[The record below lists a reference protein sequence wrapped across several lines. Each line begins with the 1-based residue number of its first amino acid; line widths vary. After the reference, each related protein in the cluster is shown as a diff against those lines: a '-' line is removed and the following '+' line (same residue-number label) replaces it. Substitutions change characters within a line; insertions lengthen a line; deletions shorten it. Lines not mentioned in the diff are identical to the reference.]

1 MNEKQR
7 DQLIRET
14 LDQCLSGI
22 DTMPSMRPMVA
33 KQLEEGPKAKKR
45 IPLRRLAVPAVALA
59 LCVCL
64 FVTGTQLGMIRWP
77 DRIRTPEV
85 PATVAPVALAQPEG
99 EGGNVTPFPDAQA
112 SEDSGTRKFCS
123 LLEGK
128 TRLNAVCEKAG
139 IRFEVH
145 TAEVSENG
153 ARVLLSFQD
162 TEGNLDAGS
171 LEHAPYFKQDIGTP
185 SLTAYIGYGSVPEE
199 NRIWYYLEFMYDGID
214 DRSDRMVTISAEDLP
229 LRPEEGK
236 EPEYIRETWTVEVPL
251 ASILK
256 DSGEY
261 PEKYSEK
268 YFAARLKY
276 ELNKDGTATVT
287 GALHDSTY
295 YWNRL
300 LIPAE
305 LDGHPVTAVAG
316 DAFSGYRL
324 ESVILP
330 EGLQSIGDHAFRN
343 VPLRTAEIPDS
354 VTFIADNAFD
364 SSHSLIIKAPE
375 GSCAHRYCAE
385 HDIAF
390 IAVPGGNSA
399 AWDEWGATPMPP
411 VSVIATPMPVEDSA
425 AWVDWGSTP
434 VPGADSASWDE
445 WGSVPETTPMPAIE
459 DEYDARTLD
468 VYSALDKFVTAWEKR
483 DLGTMRNMFAYD
495 YDKWEKPEDAERL
508 PNIVSLALMNGISPT
523 NGDFIEDALDLKI
536 PDDGSD
542 VTVSVRITDVA
553 RQAKY
558 RFRIRMVRQPDE
570 SWRIDAGSFESFEE
584 LEYIGKTVIATRDLT
599 HLAAMAEC
607 PEIAGSLRPVN
618 VVVFDAK
625 GSSVR
630 FLVHSAAVRDEDVW
644 FIFGVQDPD
653 GILGDNYLV
662 DPFVFG
668 ELTDA
673 VASYEYPVGL
683 YDDHESHTCWYLY
696 HVTYDRAAFPAGGEI
711 GFGMD
716 DIRILRT
723 NAIDLMPYLREYGSQ
738 CSLIDLPEIHMW
750 LYQDGKW
757 QEYFNRQDYQL
768 LDYTRRLDVALTAHE
783 QLTGIGWK
791 DGMLRIQFH
800 SLDDMVTDET
810 GYTYGAEYG
819 RMFICK
825 TANGFYDYDYQA
837 LEWAMEEDKGVVAWT
852 EYQVPCTE
860 ADLDNMK
867 LVLEFDEVPE
877 VVHGQWRLLL
887 RSDDVLVS
895 ATPVPGPE
903 PTPMPKMGPTP
914 VPEIYGTAASV
925 SPTPW
930 SALEQS
936 IKDSFPGIM
945 EGLVP
950 VGEYCERG
958 GLRFTVHAAAAYDD
972 ITYMVCSVQNLSR
985 NTATEGVAFGDSPE
999 WLQDIAAPSASQV
1012 IHFGTVEGEF
1022 ASWYMV
1028 NFTYDGVADPEDRTI
1043 TIGISHIP
1051 EVSETGETVAW
1062 RETLLLV
1069 EIPLSSIWKETGKL
1083 PAKYS
1088 EEYFAARLKYIV
1100 NEDGTAA
1107 IVSRGNP
1114 AESYWSELVI
1124 PAEMDGRPVTA
1135 IADGAFADHLN
1146 LESVTL
1152 PDSVTSIGAR
1162 AFSGCY
1168 RLSSVNFPENLVSIG
1183 DEAFWSTNL
1192 TYPVLPASLEFI
1204 GENAFRYNHSL
1215 NCIVPE
1221 NSFAL
1226 RYCEENGLPHTVVS
1240 AAASGTDE
1248 PAQPAAVFQP
1258 SESPKTVSGQALS
1271 TLESVRPGLKD
1282 RLFPVNLYWT
1292 DGTVRLDVISA
1303 AVGETESWVIWSL
1316 TNADLRFFGYLSDSL
1331 DDSPVSK
1338 ETTEH
1343 YELYIVPSDNT
1354 TYYAARIRHNEPD
1367 PERKTAVLSLSDI
1380 ETVEHRVIQDMKST
1394 FLIYEPLSGDL
1405 TDLPDLT
1412 YPGMIITDDGKDLTP
1427 DEFRESGKK
1436 ILDYTHS
1443 PDLLL
1448 SNGLELS
1455 GIRLEDGMLHLQLHT
1470 VEPYPSDESK
1480 IWPKLRTWFLKYDSD
1495 IADRPVCQVFWPD
1508 PVDKGEHSYAEYIIP
1523 WTMEDFDKHDL
1534 GIELFEIVDKIKGPL
1549 SVEITRPE

>member
-45 IPLRRLAVPAVALA
+45 IPLRRFAVPAVALA

-64 FVTGTQLGMIRWP
+64 FVTGTHLGMIRWP

-99 EGGNVTPFPDAQA
+99 EGGDVTPSPDAQA
-112 SEDSGTRKFCS
+112 SEDSGTRKFHS

-145 TAEVSENG
+145 TAEVTENG
-153 ARVLLSFQD
+153 ARVLLSFRD

-214 DRSDRMVTISAEDLP
+214 DRSDRMVTISAENLP

-251 ASILK
+251 ASIMK

-261 PEKYSEK
+261 PEKYSGE

-276 ELNKDGTATVT
+276 ELNEDGTATVT

-399 AWDEWGATPMPP
+399 AWEEWSATPIPL
-411 VSVIATPMPVEDSA
+411 VSEIATQASDEDSA
-425 AWVDWGSTP
+425 AWVDWGTTP
-434 VPGADSASWDE
+434 VPGADSVSWDE
-445 WGSVPETTPMPAIE
+445 WGSVPETTPMPAME

-468 VYSALDKFVTAWEKR
+468 VYSALDKFVTAWEKK

-536 PDDGSD
+536 PDDGSG

-599 HLAAMAEC
+599 HLTAMAEC

-630 FLVHSAAVRDEDVW
+630 FLLHSAAVRDEDVW

-668 ELTDA
+668 EPADA
-673 VASYEYPVGL
+673 VASYEYPVCL
-683 YDDHESHTCWYLY
+683 YSDDASQTCWYIQ

-716 DIRILRT
+716 NIRILRT

-800 SLDDMVTDET
+800 SLDDVVTDET

-819 RMFICK
+819 RLFICK

-867 LVLEFDEVPE
+867 LVLEFDEIPE

-903 PTPMPKMGPTP
+903 PTPMPEMEPTP
-914 VPEIYGTAASV
+914 VPEI
-925 SPTPW
+925 
-930 SALEQS
+930 
-936 IKDSFPGIM
+936 
-945 EGLVP
+945 
-950 VGEYCERG
+950 
-958 GLRFTVHAAAAYDD
+958 
-972 ITYMVCSVQNLSR
+972 
-985 NTATEGVAFGDSPE
+985 
-999 WLQDIAAPSASQV
+999 
-1012 IHFGTVEGEF
+1012 
-1022 ASWYMV
+1022 
-1028 NFTYDGVADPEDRTI
+1028 
-1043 TIGISHIP
+1043 
-1051 EVSETGETVAW
+1051 
-1062 RETLLLV
+1062 
-1069 EIPLSSIWKETGKL
+1069 
-1083 PAKYS
+1083 
-1088 EEYFAARLKYIV
+1088 
-1100 NEDGTAA
+1100 
-1107 IVSRGNP
+1107 
-1114 AESYWSELVI
+1114 
-1124 PAEMDGRPVTA
+1124 
-1135 IADGAFADHLN
+1135 
-1146 LESVTL
+1146 
-1152 PDSVTSIGAR
+1152 
-1162 AFSGCY
+1162 
-1168 RLSSVNFPENLVSIG
+1168 
-1183 DEAFWSTNL
+1183 
-1192 TYPVLPASLEFI
+1192 
-1204 GENAFRYNHSL
+1204 
-1215 NCIVPE
+1215 
-1221 NSFAL
+1221 
-1226 RYCEENGLPHTVVS
+1226 S
-1240 AAASGTDE
+1240 AAASEAEE
-1248 PAQPAAVFQP
+1248 PAQSMVLQP
-1258 SESPKTVSGQALS
+1258 CESPKTVSGQALS

-1343 YELYIVPSDNT
+1343 YELYMVPSDNT
-1354 TYYAARIRHNEPD
+1354 TYYAARIRHSQPD

-1380 ETVEHRVIQDMKST
+1380 EITEHWAFQDMKSILLN
-1394 FLIYEPLSGDL
+1394 FESDSGDL
-1405 TDLPDLT
+1405 IDLPDLPH
-1412 YPGMIITDDGKDLTP
+1412 PGEIIIESGESVTP
-1427 DEFRESGKK
+1427 DDFRESGKK
-1436 ILDYTHS
+1436 ILDYTNPPAAYLGTS
-1443 PDLLL
+1443 
-1448 SNGLELS
+1448 LELS
-1455 GIRLEDGMLHLQLHT
+1455 GIRLEDGMLHVQLHT
-1470 VEPYPSDESK
+1470 VEPYPTDENG
-1480 IWPKLRTWFLKYDSD
+1480 WPWLRFWYLDYDAGV
-1495 IADRPVCQVFWPD
+1495 ADRKVCRVSWQD
-1508 PVDKGEHSYAEYIIP
+1508 PAEKAGYTYTEYIIP
-1523 WTMEDFDKHDL
+1523 WTMEDFDKYDMS
-1534 GIELFEIVDKIKGPL
+1534 IQLFEAVDEIREPL
-1549 SVEITRPE
+1549 SFEIPRPE

>member
-45 IPLRRLAVPAVALA
+45 IPLRRFAVPAVALA

-99 EGGNVTPFPDAQA
+99 EGGDVTPSPDAQA
-112 SEDSGTRKFCS
+112 SEYSGTRKFCS

-128 TRLNAVCEKAG
+128 TRLSAVCEKAG

-145 TAEVSENG
+145 TAEASENG
-153 ARVLLSFQD
+153 ARVLLSFRD

-185 SLTAYIGYGSVPEE
+185 SLTAYIGYGNVPEE

-229 LRPEEGK
+229 LRPEESK

-261 PEKYSEK
+261 PEKYSGE
-268 YFAARLKY
+268 YFATRLEY
-276 ELNKDGTATVT
+276 EVNEDGTATVT

-354 VTFIADNAFD
+354 VTSIADNAFD

-434 VPGADSASWDE
+434 VPSADSVSWDE
-445 WGSVPETTPMPAIE
+445 WGSVPETTPMPAME
-459 DEYDARTLD
+459 DEYDARTMD
-468 VYSALDKFVTAWEKR
+468 VYSALDKFVTAWEKK

-508 PNIVSLALMNGISPT
+508 PNIVSLALMDGISPT

-570 SWRIDAGSFESFEE
+570 SWRVDAGSFESFEE

-618 VVVFDAK
+618 AVVFDAK

-673 VASYEYPVGL
+673 VAIDWDPVGL

-716 DIRILRT
+716 NIRILRT

-738 CSLIDLPEIHMW
+738 CSLTDLPEIHMW

-757 QEYFNRQDYQL
+757 HEYFNRQDYQL

-791 DGMLRIQFH
+791 DGLLRIQFH
-800 SLDDMVTDET
+800 SLDDVVTDET
-810 GYTYGAEYG
+810 GYTYGVEYG

-867 LVLEFDEVPE
+867 LVLEFDKIPE

-903 PTPMPKMGPTP
+903 PTPMPEMEPTP
-914 VPEIYGTAASV
+914 VPEISGTAASV
-925 SPTPW
+925 SPTLSPFW
-930 SALEQS
+930 EEQIMTGLMEEYPDLAGQLRPLNIFCEDQGIRLEIVSAASSEEEVLVVWTLEDLYGRYS
-936 IKDSFPGIM
+936 PADS
-945 EGLVP
+945 
-950 VGEYCERG
+950 
-958 GLRFTVHAAAAYDD
+958 
-972 ITYMVCSVQNLSR
+972 
-985 NTATEGVAFGDSPE
+985 
-999 WLQDIAAPSASQV
+999 DIALTGTLINGGVNPSGRSHHWLTGGGKTWHASS
-1012 IHFGTVEGEF
+1012 FRYDELDGFEGT
-1022 ASWYMV
+1022 
-1028 NFTYDGVADPEDRTI
+1028 
-1043 TIGISHIP
+1043 
-1051 EVSETGETVAW
+1051 
-1062 RETLLLV
+1062 TLLLQAV
-1069 EIPLSSIWKETGKL
+1069 EMEAQQQTSIYLPHLVAKYNGQSVLSSVPESNFWYMDPLGRLFSDPSEGETRILDPAQPLDVPLSGID
-1083 PAKYS
+1083 
-1088 EEYFAARLKYIV
+1088 FRLGGITLA
-1100 NEDGTAA
+1100 EDGLLHFQIYTD
-1107 IVSRGNP
+1107 NP
-1114 AESYWSELVI
+1114 INVISDDDSYFSYTEKYFNMI
-1124 PAEMDGRPVTA
+1124 
-1135 IADGAFADHLN
+1135 FY
-1146 LESVTL
+1146 L
-1152 PDSVTSIGAR
+1152 PDSR
-1162 AFSGCY
+1162 AYFWQQEQGGKTRTWIEYQVPCTPADLEQMAANFS
-1168 RLSSVNFPENLVSIG
+1168 E
-1183 DEAFWSTNL
+1183 
-1192 TYPVLPASLEFI
+1192 
-1204 GENAFRYNHSL
+1204 
-1215 NCIVPE
+1215 
-1221 NSFAL
+1221 
-1226 RYCEENGLPHTVVS
+1226 HTRIDGTWKTGIPLDAIHVVAAQP

-1258 SESPKTVSGQALS
+1258 SESPKTVSGQTLS

-1303 AVGETESWVIWSL
+1303 AVGETESWVVWSL

-1343 YELYIVPSDNT
+1343 YELYMVPSDNT
-1354 TYYAARIRHNEPD
+1354 TYYAARIRHSQPD

-1380 ETVEHRVIQDMKST
+1380 ETVEHRTIQNMKST

-1455 GIRLEDGMLHLQLHT
+1455 GIRLEDGMLHIQLHT
-1470 VEPYPSDESK
+1470 VEPYPSDENK
-1480 IWPKLRTWFLKYDSD
+1480 IWPELRTWFLKYDSD

-1508 PVDKGEHSYAEYIIP
+1508 PVDKGEHSYCDYIIP

-1534 GIELFEIVDKIKGPL
+1534 SIELFEIVLKIPGPI

>member
-45 IPLRRLAVPAVALA
+45 ISLRRFAVPAVALA

-99 EGGNVTPFPDAQA
+99 EGGDVTPSPDAQA

-128 TRLNAVCEKAG
+128 TPLSAVCEKAG

-236 EPEYIRETWTVEVPL
+236 EPEYILETWTVEVPL

-268 YFAARLKY
+268 YFASRLKY
-276 ELNKDGTATVT
+276 ELNEDGTATVT

-399 AWDEWGATPMPP
+399 AWDEWGATPIPLISEIATQASDEDSAAWEEWSATPMPP
-411 VSVIATPMPVEDSA
+411 VSVIATPMPVEHSA
-425 AWVDWGSTP
+425 AWVDWGTTP
-434 VPGADSASWDE
+434 VPGADSVSWDE

-459 DEYDARTLD
+459 DEYDVRTMD
-468 VYSALDKFVTAWEKR
+468 VYNALDKFVTAWEKR

-508 PNIVSLALMNGISPT
+508 PNIVSLALMDGISPT

-542 VTVSVRITDVA
+542 VTVSVRITDVG
-553 RQAKY
+553 RRAKY

-570 SWRIDAGSFESFEE
+570 SWCIDAGSFESFEE

-599 HLAAMAEC
+599 HLTAMAEC

-618 VVVFDAK
+618 AVVFDAK

-630 FLVHSAAVRDEDVW
+630 FLVHSVAVRDEDVW

-653 GILGDNYLV
+653 GILGDNYLA

-668 ELTDA
+668 EPADA

-716 DIRILRT
+716 NIRILRT

-810 GYTYGAEYG
+810 GYTYGAVYG

-903 PTPMPKMGPTP
+903 PTPMPEMEPTP
-914 VPEIYGTAASV
+914 VPEI
-925 SPTPW
+925 
-930 SALEQS
+930 
-936 IKDSFPGIM
+936 
-945 EGLVP
+945 
-950 VGEYCERG
+950 
-958 GLRFTVHAAAAYDD
+958 
-972 ITYMVCSVQNLSR
+972 
-985 NTATEGVAFGDSPE
+985 
-999 WLQDIAAPSASQV
+999 
-1012 IHFGTVEGEF
+1012 
-1022 ASWYMV
+1022 
-1028 NFTYDGVADPEDRTI
+1028 
-1043 TIGISHIP
+1043 
-1051 EVSETGETVAW
+1051 
-1062 RETLLLV
+1062 
-1069 EIPLSSIWKETGKL
+1069 
-1083 PAKYS
+1083 
-1088 EEYFAARLKYIV
+1088 
-1100 NEDGTAA
+1100 
-1107 IVSRGNP
+1107 
-1114 AESYWSELVI
+1114 
-1124 PAEMDGRPVTA
+1124 
-1135 IADGAFADHLN
+1135 
-1146 LESVTL
+1146 
-1152 PDSVTSIGAR
+1152 
-1162 AFSGCY
+1162 
-1168 RLSSVNFPENLVSIG
+1168 
-1183 DEAFWSTNL
+1183 
-1192 TYPVLPASLEFI
+1192 
-1204 GENAFRYNHSL
+1204 
-1215 NCIVPE
+1215 
-1221 NSFAL
+1221 
-1226 RYCEENGLPHTVVS
+1226 S
-1240 AAASGTDE
+1240 AAASEAEE
-1248 PAQPAAVFQP
+1248 PAQSMVLQP
-1258 SESPKTVSGQALS
+1258 CESPKPVSGQALS

-1316 TNADLRFFGYLSDSL
+1316 TNANLKNFGYLNG
-1331 DDSPVSK
+1331 SPVDYPM
-1338 ETTEH
+1338 EQPEETEH
-1343 YELYIVPSDNT
+1343 YELYMVPSDNT
-1354 TYYAARIRHNEPD
+1354 TYYAARIRHSQPD

-1380 ETVEHRVIQDMKST
+1380 EITEHWAFQDMKSILLN
-1394 FLIYEPLSGDL
+1394 FESDSGDL
-1405 TDLPDLT
+1405 IDLPDLPH
-1412 YPGMIITDDGKDLTP
+1412 PGEIIIESGETVTP
-1427 DEFRESGKK
+1427 DDFRESGKK
-1436 ILDYTHS
+1436 ILDYTN
-1443 PDLLL
+1443 PPAAYLGT
-1448 SNGLELS
+1448 GLELS
-1455 GIRLEDGMLHLQLHT
+1455 GIRLEDGMLHVQLHT
-1470 VEPYPSDESK
+1470 VEPYPTDENG
-1480 IWPKLRTWFLKYDSD
+1480 WPWLRFWYLDYDARV
-1495 IADRPVCQVFWPD
+1495 ADRKVCRVTWQD
-1508 PVDKGEHSYAEYIIP
+1508 PAEKAGYTYTEYIIP
-1523 WTMEDFDKHDL
+1523 WTMEDFDKYDMS
-1534 GIELFEIVDKIKGPL
+1534 IQLFEAVDEIKGPL
-1549 SVEITRPE
+1549 SFEIPRPQ

>member
-45 IPLRRLAVPAVALA
+45 IPLRRFAVPAVALA

-85 PATVAPVALAQPEG
+85 PVTVAPVALAQPEG
-99 EGGNVTPFPDAQA
+99 EGGDVTPSPDAQA
-112 SEDSGTRKFCS
+112 SEDSGTRKFYS

-153 ARVLLSFQD
+153 ARVLLSFRD

-214 DRSDRMVTISAEDLP
+214 DRSDRMVTISAENLP

-261 PEKYSEK
+261 PEKYSGE
-268 YFAARLKY
+268 YFATRLKY
-276 ELNKDGTATVT
+276 EVNEDGTATVT

-354 VTFIADNAFD
+354 VTSIADNAFD

-411 VSVIATPMPVEDSA
+411 VSVIATPIPVEDSA

-434 VPGADSASWDE
+434 VPGADSVSWDE
-445 WGSVPETTPMPAIE
+445 WGSVPETTPMPAME

-468 VYSALDKFVTAWEKR
+468 VYSALDKFVTAWEKK

-508 PNIVSLALMNGISPT
+508 PNIVSLALMDGISPT

-536 PDDGSD
+536 PDDGSG
-542 VTVSVRITDVA
+542 VTVSVRITDVG
-553 RQAKY
+553 RRAKY

-570 SWRIDAGSFESFEE
+570 SWRVDAGSFESFEE

-618 VVVFDAK
+618 AVVFDAK

-673 VASYEYPVGL
+673 VAIDWDPVGL

-716 DIRILRT
+716 NIRILRT

-867 LVLEFDEVPE
+867 LVLEFDKIPE

-903 PTPMPKMGPTP
+903 PTPMPEMEPTP
-914 VPEIYGTAASV
+914 VPEISGADVPV
-925 SPTPW
+925 SRAPW

-950 VGEYCERG
+950 IGEYCERG

-972 ITYMVCSVQNLSR
+972 VTYAVCSVQNLSR

-1028 NFTYDGVADPEDRTI
+1028 NFTYDGVADPEDRTV
-1043 TIGISHIP
+1043 TIGINHIP

-1062 RETLLLV
+1062 RETLLSA

-1124 PAEMDGRPVTA
+1124 PAEMNGRPVTA

-1152 PDSVTSIGAR
+1152 PDSVTSIGAK

-1168 RLSSVNFPENLVSIG
+1168 RLSSVIFPENLVSIG
-1183 DEAFWSTNL
+1183 DEAFWSANL

-1221 NSFAL
+1221 DSFAQ

-1240 AAASGTDE
+1240 AAASEAEE
-1248 PAQPAAVFQP
+1248 PAQSMVLQP
-1258 SESPKTVSGQALS
+1258 CESPKTVSGQALS

-1282 RLFPVNLYWT
+1282 KLFPVGLYWT
-1292 DGTVRLDVISA
+1292 DGTVRMDVISA
-1303 AVGETESWVIWSL
+1303 AVGETESWVVWSL
-1316 TNADLRFFGYLSDSL
+1316 TNANLTTFGYLNG
-1331 DDSPVSK
+1331 SPVDYPM
-1338 ETTEH
+1338 EQPEETEH
-1343 YELYIVPSDNT
+1343 YELYMVPSDNT
-1354 TYYAARIRHNEPD
+1354 TYYASRIRYSQPD
-1367 PERKTAVLSLSDI
+1367 PERKTTVLSLSDI
-1380 ETVEHRVIQDMKST
+1380 EITEHSAFQDMKSI
-1394 FLIYEPLSGDL
+1394 LLNLESDSGDL
-1405 TDLPDLT
+1405 IDLPDLPH
-1412 YPGMIITDDGKDLTP
+1412 PGEIIIVSGESVTP
-1427 DEFRESGKK
+1427 DDFRESGKK
-1436 ILDYTHS
+1436 ILDYTN
-1443 PDLLL
+1443 PPAAYLGT
-1448 SNGLELS
+1448 GLELS
-1455 GIRLEDGMLHLQLHT
+1455 GIRLEDGMLHVQLHT
-1470 VEPYPSDESK
+1470 VEPYPTDENGRP
-1480 IWPKLRTWFLKYDSD
+1480 WLRFWYLDYDPGV
-1495 IADRPVCQVFWPD
+1495 ADRKVCRVSWQD
-1508 PVDKGEHSYAEYIIP
+1508 PAEKAGYTYTEYIIP
-1523 WTMEDFDKHDL
+1523 WTMEDFDKYDMS
-1534 GIELFEIVDKIKGPL
+1534 IQLFEAVGEIRGPL
-1549 SVEITRPE
+1549 AFEITRPE

>member
-1 MNEKQR
+1 
-7 DQLIRET
+7 
-14 LDQCLSGI
+14 
-22 DTMPSMRPMVA
+22 MPPVS
-33 KQLEEGPKAKKR
+33 E
-45 IPLRRLAVPAVALA
+45 I
-59 LCVCL
+59 
-64 FVTGTQLGMIRWP
+64 
-77 DRIRTPEV
+77 
-85 PATVAPVALAQPEG
+85 AT
-99 EGGNVTPFPDAQA
+99 QA
-112 SEDSGTRKFCS
+112 SDED
-123 LLEGK
+123 
-128 TRLNAVCEKAG
+128 
-139 IRFEVH
+139 
-145 TAEVSENG
+145 
-153 ARVLLSFQD
+153 
-162 TEGNLDAGS
+162 
-171 LEHAPYFKQDIGTP
+171 
-185 SLTAYIGYGSVPEE
+185 
-199 NRIWYYLEFMYDGID
+199 
-214 DRSDRMVTISAEDLP
+214 
-229 LRPEEGK
+229 
-236 EPEYIRETWTVEVPL
+236 
-251 ASILK
+251 
-256 DSGEY
+256 
-261 PEKYSEK
+261 
-268 YFAARLKY
+268 
-276 ELNKDGTATVT
+276 
-287 GALHDSTY
+287 
-295 YWNRL
+295 
-300 LIPAE
+300 
-305 LDGHPVTAVAG
+305 
-316 DAFSGYRL
+316 
-324 ESVILP
+324 
-330 EGLQSIGDHAFRN
+330 
-343 VPLRTAEIPDS
+343 
-354 VTFIADNAFD
+354 
-364 SSHSLIIKAPE
+364 
-375 GSCAHRYCAE
+375 
-385 HDIAF
+385 
-390 IAVPGGNSA
+390 SA
-399 AWDEWGATPMPP
+399 AWGEWGATPIPL
-411 VSVIATPMPVEDSA
+411 VSEIAIQASDEDSA

-434 VPGADSASWDE
+434 VPGADSVSWDE

-468 VYSALDKFVTAWEKR
+468 VYSALDKFVTAWEKK

-536 PDDGSD
+536 PDDGSG
-542 VTVSVRITDVA
+542 VTVSVRITDVG
-553 RQAKY
+553 RRAKY

-584 LEYIGKTVIATRDLT
+584 LEYIGKTVIATRDLP

-653 GILGDNYLV
+653 GILGDNYLA

-668 ELTDA
+668 EPADA

-683 YDDHESHTCWYLY
+683 YDDHESHTCWYIQ

-757 QEYFNRQDYQL
+757 QEYFNRKDYQL

-800 SLDDMVTDET
+800 SLDDVVTDET

-867 LVLEFDEVPE
+867 LMLEFDEVPE

-903 PTPMPKMGPTP
+903 PTPMPEMEPTP
-914 VPEIYGTAASV
+914 VPEISGTAASV

-972 ITYMVCSVQNLSR
+972 VTYAVCSVQNLSR
-985 NTATEGVAFGDSPE
+985 NTATEGIAFGDSPE
-999 WLQDIAAPSASQV
+999 WLQDIAAPSASRV
-1012 IHFGTVEGEF
+1012 IHFGSVEGEF

-1028 NFTYDGVADPEDRTI
+1028 NFTYDGVADPEDRTV
-1043 TIGISHIP
+1043 TIGINHIP

-1062 RETLLLV
+1062 RETLLSV

-1088 EEYFAARLKYIV
+1088 EEYFTARLKYIV

-1183 DEAFWSTNL
+1183 DEAFWSANL

-1221 NSFAL
+1221 DSFAL
-1226 RYCEENGLPHTVVS
+1226 RYCEENGLSHTVVS
-1240 AAASGTDE
+1240 AASAPSPTLSPFWEEQIMTGLMEEYPDLAGQLRPLNIFCEDQGIRLEIVSAASSEEEVLLVWTLEDLYGRYSPADSDIALTGTLINGGVNPSGRSHHWLTGGGKTWHASSFRYDELDGFEGTTLLLQAVEMETQQQTSIYLPHLVAKYNGQSVLSSVPESNFWYMDPLGRLFSDPSEGETRVLDPAQPLDVPLSGIDFRLGGITLAEDGLLHFQIYTDNPINVISDDDSYFSYTEKYFNMIFYLPDSRAYFWQQEQGGKTRTWIEYQVPCTPADLEQMAANFFEHTRIDGTWKTGIPLDAIHVVAAQPAAASGTDE

-1258 SESPKTVSGQALS
+1258 GESPKTVSGQVLS

-1303 AVGETESWVIWSL
+1303 AVGETESWVVYSL

-1455 GIRLEDGMLHLQLHT
+1455 GIRLEDGMLHIQLHT
-1470 VEPYPSDESK
+1470 VEPYPSDENK

-1508 PVDKGEHSYAEYIIP
+1508 PVDKGEHSYCEYIIP

-1534 GIELFEIVDKIKGPL
+1534 SIELFESVDKIKGPL

>member
-45 IPLRRLAVPAVALA
+45 ISLRRFAVPAVALA

-99 EGGNVTPFPDAQA
+99 EGGDVTPSPDAQA

-145 TAEVSENG
+145 TAEVTENG
-153 ARVLLSFQD
+153 ARVLLSFRD

-214 DRSDRMVTISAEDLP
+214 DRSDRMVTISAENLP

-261 PEKYSEK
+261 PEKYSGE
-268 YFAARLKY
+268 YFATRLEY
-276 ELNKDGTATVT
+276 ELNEDGTATVT

-354 VTFIADNAFD
+354 VTSIADNAFD

-399 AWDEWGATPMPP
+399 AWDEWGATPIPL
-411 VSVIATPMPVEDSA
+411 VSEIAIQASDEDSA
-425 AWVDWGSTP
+425 AWVDWGTTP
-434 VPGADSASWDE
+434 VPGADSVSWDE

-459 DEYDARTLD
+459 DEYDARTMD

-483 DLGTMRNMFAYD
+483 DLGTMRNMFVYD

-536 PDDGSD
+536 PDDGSG

-584 LEYIGKTVIATRDLT
+584 LEYIGKTVIATRDLP
-599 HLAAMAEC
+599 HLTAMAEC

-618 VVVFDAK
+618 AVVFDAK

-630 FLVHSAAVRDEDVW
+630 FLVHSVAVRDEDVW

-653 GILGDNYLV
+653 GILGDNYLA

-668 ELTDA
+668 EPADA

-716 DIRILRT
+716 NIRILRT
-723 NAIDLMPYLREYGSQ
+723 NAIDLMPYVREYGSQ

-810 GYTYGAEYG
+810 GYTYGAVYG

-867 LVLEFDEVPE
+867 LVLEFDEIPE

-903 PTPMPKMGPTP
+903 PTPMPEMEPTP
-914 VPEIYGTAASV
+914 VPEISGTAASV
-925 SPTPW
+925 SRAPW

-972 ITYMVCSVQNLSR
+972 VTYMICSVQNLSR
-985 NTATEGVAFGDSPE
+985 NTAAEGVAFGDSPE

-1028 NFTYDGVADPEDRTI
+1028 NFTYDGVVDPEDRTV
-1043 TIGISHIP
+1043 TIGINHIP

-1062 RETLLLV
+1062 RETLLSA

-1107 IVSRGNP
+1107 IISRGNP

-1124 PAEMDGRPVTA
+1124 PAEMNGRPVTA
-1135 IADGAFADHLN
+1135 ITDGAFADHLN

-1152 PDSVTSIGAR
+1152 PDSVTSIGAK

-1183 DEAFWSTNL
+1183 DEAFWSANL

-1204 GENAFRYNHSL
+1204 GENAFQYNHSL

-1221 NSFAL
+1221 DSFAL
-1226 RYCEENGLPHTVVS
+1226 QYCEENGLPYIMVS

-1258 SESPKTVSGQALS
+1258 GESPKTVSGQALS

-1303 AVGETESWVIWSL
+1303 AVGETESWVIYSL
-1316 TNADLRFFGYLSDSL
+1316 TNADFSFFGYLNGSL
-1331 DDSPVSK
+1331 DDSPVSE

-1343 YELYIVPSDNT
+1343 YELYMVPSDNT
-1354 TYYAARIRHNEPD
+1354 TYYAARIRHSQPD
-1367 PERKTAVLSLSDI
+1367 PERKTAVLNLSDI
-1380 ETVEHRVIQDMKST
+1380 NITEHSAFQDMKSILLN
-1394 FLIYEPLSGDL
+1394 FESDSGDL
-1405 TDLPDLT
+1405 IDLPDLPH
-1412 YPGMIITDDGKDLTP
+1412 PGEIIIESGESVTP
-1427 DEFRESGKK
+1427 DDFRESGKK

-1455 GIRLEDGMLHLQLHT
+1455 GIRLEDGMLHVQLHT
-1470 VEPYPSDESK
+1470 VEPYPTDENG
-1480 IWPKLRTWFLKYDSD
+1480 WPWLRFWYLDYDARV
-1495 IADRPVCQVFWPD
+1495 ADRKVCRVTWQD
-1508 PVDKGEHSYAEYIIP
+1508 PAEKAGYTYTEYIIP
-1523 WTMEDFDKHDL
+1523 WTMEDFDKYDMS
-1534 GIELFEIVDKIKGPL
+1534 IQLFEAVDEIKGPL
-1549 SVEITRPE
+1549 SFEIPRPE